1 MPLHVGYTVISLVMI
16 GDRIRV
22 SGYWTL
28 AAAALLTAG
37 LFLFYSSR
45 LASDLA
51 ERERQRM
58 LLWADAVAEV
68 LSATDETSVKFPI
81 RILEDDLGVPAL
93 LVGDD
98 GDIIM
103 SRNIDIDSLSGH
115 DPAVV
120 ESVFNNGNEIKI
132 ETEPG
137 VVYRVCYGDSAL
149 LRGLRFYPYIEL
161 CVITF
166 FLVITYF
173 AIRVSRKADQNRIWV
188 GLSKET
194 AHQLGTPILS
204 LMGWMECLR
213 ADASKMSVPEVAV
226 EMEHDVMR
234 LADVASRFYKIGTRP
249 VLVQID
255 LSSLIDSVADY
266 MRRRVSS
273 GIVIEVNLPES
284 NVCVQ
289 GSAEL
294 LRWMLENLMK
304 NAADAM
310 EGSGKIAID
319 LRHDGKTGAVIEIT
333 DTGKG
338 IPLKKWKS
346 IFQAGYTTK
355 GRGWGLGLTLARR
368 IVVQYHRGSIA
379 VVSSEIGRGTTF
391 RIILP

>member
-1 MPLHVGYTVISLVMI
+1 MHVGYTVISLVMI

-194 AHQLGTPILS
+194 AHQLGTPISS

-226 EMEHDVMR
+226 EME
-234 LADVASRFYKIGTRP
+234 P

>member
-1 MPLHVGYTVISLVMI
+1 
-16 GDRIRV
+16 
-22 SGYWTL
+22 
-28 AAAALLTAG
+28 
-37 LFLFYSSR
+37 
-45 LASDLA
+45 
-51 ERERQRM
+51 
-58 LLWADAVAEV
+58 
-68 LSATDETSVKFPI
+68 
-81 RILEDDLGVPAL
+81 
-93 LVGDD
+93 
-98 GDIIM
+98 
-103 SRNIDIDSLSGH
+103 
-115 DPAVV
+115 
-120 ESVFNNGNEIKI
+120 
-132 ETEPG
+132 
-137 VVYRVCYGDSAL
+137 
-149 LRGLRFYPYIEL
+149 
-161 CVITF
+161 
-166 FLVITYF
+166 
-173 AIRVSRKADQNRIWV
+173 
-188 GLSKET
+188 
-194 AHQLGTPILS
+194 
-204 LMGWMECLR
+204 MECLR

>member
-1 MPLHVGYTVISLVMI
+1 M
-16 GDRIRV
+16 RIRV

-166 FLVITYF
+166 FLVITYLPYVYRVRL
-173 AIRVSRKADQNRIWV
+173 IRTASGSVCQKKQRIS
-188 GLSKET
+188 L
-194 AHQLGTPILS
+194 AHL
-204 LMGWMECLR
+204 
-213 ADASKMSVPEVAV
+213 
-226 EMEHDVMR
+226 
-234 LADVASRFYKIGTRP
+234 F
-249 VLVQID
+249 
-255 LSSLIDSVADY
+255 
-266 MRRRVSS
+266 
-273 GIVIEVNLPES
+273 
-284 NVCVQ
+284 
-289 GSAEL
+289 
-294 LRWMLENLMK
+294 
-304 NAADAM
+304 
-310 EGSGKIAID
+310 
-319 LRHDGKTGAVIEIT
+319 RH
-333 DTGKG
+333 
-338 IPLKKWKS
+338 
-346 IFQAGYTTK
+346 
-355 GRGWGLGLTLARR
+355 
-368 IVVQYHRGSIA
+368 
-379 VVSSEIGRGTTF
+379 
-391 RIILP
+391 